1 MKEMEIIHPRV
12 RAELEAAQDWETYW
26 AKEGGLVAWHTPW
39 NRVYEKVNGV
49 SQWYTGGT
57 TNLGANAVE
66 RHSQEELGRAAII
79 SIREDGSVRTL
90 TYAHLAALVRRL
102 SRGFRRL
109 GITKGDRVVL
119 YMPTGPEAI
128 ASMLALSRIG
138 AIHMVVFAGFGSAAL
153 AQRIRLAGANVLIAS
168 DVTWRKGRTVDLSA
182 IVQEALKDP
191 GSPIRKI
198 VWDCRETDPP
208 VIAGVSSYRFR
219 EVEEMG
225 AQEFSDGGVD
235 VEWMDSND
243 PAFILATSGTTAQPK
258 LVVHTHGAYQAGIL
272 HTSRVLFGL
281 RPTDIWWTTSDIG
294 WIVGHS
300 FIVYA
305 PLLIGA
311 TTLAYEGAL
320 DYPGPEHFYRIL
332 EEQQVTGVFTAPTA
346 VRLLNRYGV
355 APGRG
360 YDLSS
365 VERIFSAGEPLN
377 PPAWKMF
384 QQEIFRDRVPVVD
397 HWWQTE
403 TGGPVVGNPYGLGL
417 LPIKPGSAAMA
428 LPGYSMEIRRPDGSR
443 CEPDE
448 IGTVVITRPFPGLV
462 TRLWGDDGS
471 RYKSTY
477 WEAIPGTFLTGDAAS
492 QDADGYFWFRGRSD
506 EVLKIAGH
514 RIGTS
519 EVESA
524 LLKHPAVSE
533 AGVTGLPDELRGEVI
548 LAFVVLRPGEEP
560 GDGVLQELKD
570 TVRRELGPVAVIGGI
585 EFVPNLPKTRSGKI
599 MRRLLKSVILGQ
611 DTGDI
616 STIEDPAAVDAARD
630 AWKNQPHGTE
640 E

>member
-1 MKEMEIIHPRV
+1 MDIIHPRV
-12 RAELEAAQDWETYW
+12 RAELDDARDWKKYW
-26 AKEGGLVAWHTPW
+26 AHEARHIAWHTPW
-39 NRVYEKVNGV
+39 ERVYEKVDGV
-49 SQWYTGGT
+49 THWYTGGT
-57 TNLGANAVE
+57 TNLGANATQF
-66 RHSQEELGRAAII
+66 HSPDVMGRAAII
-79 SIREDGSVRTL
+79 SIREDGSVRTF
-90 TYAHLAALVRRL
+90 TYAHLADVVLRL
-102 SRGFRRL
+102 SRGFRKL
-109 GITKGDRVVL
+109 GIGKGDRVVL

-128 ASMLALSRIG
+128 CSMLALSRIG
-138 AIHMVVFAGFGSAAL
+138 AIHMVVFAGFGAQAL
-153 AQRIRLAGANVLIAS
+153 AQRIRLVGAKMVIAS
-168 DVTWRKGRTVDLSA
+168 DVTWRKGRHVNLAA
-182 IVQEALKDP
+182 IVQDAMKDP
-191 GSPIRKI
+191 QSPVQSII
-198 VWDCRETDPP
+198 WDCRETDPP
-208 VIAGVSSYRFR
+208 SIPGIAPHRLA
-219 EVEEMG
+219 EVENMG
-225 AQEFSDGGVD
+225 VKTPFWETED

-258 LVVHTHGAYQAGIL
+258 LVVHTHGAYQVGII

-305 PLLIGA
+305 PLMIGA

-320 DYPGPEHFYRIL
+320 DYPGPENFYRIIQ
-332 EEQQVTGVFTAPTA
+332 EQHVTGLFTAPTA
-346 VRLLNRYGV
+346 IRLLNRYG
-355 APGRG
+355 ALPSKD

-384 QQEIFRDRVPVVD
+384 QQEIFGNRVPLVD

-403 TGGPVVGNPYGLGL
+403 TGAPVVGNPYGLGL
-417 LPIKPGSAAMA
+417 LPIKPGSAALC
-428 LPGYSMEIRRPDGSR
+428 LPGYSMEIRRPDGSP
-443 CEPDE
+443 CEAGE
-448 IGTVVITRPFPGLV
+448 IGSVVITRPFPGLV
-462 TRLWGDDGS
+462 ARLWGDDGS
-471 RYKSTY
+471 RYDSTY
-477 WEAIPGTFLTGDAAS
+477 WEKIPGTFLTGDAAS
-492 QDADGYFWFRGRSD
+492 QDEDGYFWFRGRSD

-533 AGVTGLPDELRGEVI
+533 AGVTGLPDDLRGEVI
-548 LAFVVLRPGEEP
+548 LAFVVLRPGEDPKE
-560 GDGVLQELKD
+560 GLAQELKD

-599 MRRLLKSVILGQ
+599 MRRLLKSVVLGQ

-616 STIEDPAAVDAARD
+616 SSIEDPTAVDAARS
-630 AWKNQPHGTE
+630 AWENEAHKSEN
-640 E
+640 